1 MIVESVKVDVHGG
14 AFVKKLFPIVNTW
27 DFETELALVLKV
39 IGLLPTFA
47 GQISQFKSK

>member
-14 AFVKKLFPIVNTW
+14 AFVKKLFLIVNTW